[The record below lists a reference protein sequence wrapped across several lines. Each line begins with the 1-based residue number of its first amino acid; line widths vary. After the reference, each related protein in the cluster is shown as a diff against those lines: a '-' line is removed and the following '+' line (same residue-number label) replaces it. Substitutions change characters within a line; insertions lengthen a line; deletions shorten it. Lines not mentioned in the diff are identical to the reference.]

1 MRARHTRLVGLAGL
15 SATLVLAS
23 CKRRPPAPA
32 RGLGVSAQPSASAD
46 APSPPPSPRCRALDG
61 AGIRLT
67 LGAHAPAPP
76 PSADEGEGEGDDD
89 VALPFSPE
97 IGVGV
102 AFDGGFAVSAL
113 VPDKKTTN
121 AVLAIL
127 SPRLPAGK
135 TIDLLKVHGDVSP
148 PRVAAAG
155 SSLILAIPDGAPNG
169 TLVRLARVDDPTGK
183 GHVTW
188 GADLP
193 QGTDESEALAL
204 EVGAKAAVVA
214 WDEWSPHAGVEIVQ
228 SSTFSPSDVT
238 KVSPPSTLSSAEED
252 AEGPLLA
259 PRTGGFWVAWIAR
272 AKRAAH
278 KDEPA
283 PSDTTEPVDTGP
295 RWIMLTPLDE
305 SGKPGGT
312 AIRVTPKDGHVQG
325 FDIAPAT
332 DGGALVAFRD
342 DATVEGTSGGT
353 VRLVVVRA
361 DGAIDARTV
370 SDEDV
375 GPAVPSLL
383 VDANARG
390 QGLGW
395 LSLTNDSGSARLVAL
410 DGQGRALDS
419 LAAEPSAG
427 TATLLAAHAGQILAT
442 RPRGR
447 GVEGFV
453 LACEKGPQAP

>member
-1 MRARHTRLVGLAGL
+1 V
-15 SATLVLAS
+15 
-23 CKRRPPAPA
+23 
-32 RGLGVSAQPSASAD
+32 
-46 APSPPPSPRCRALDG
+46 DG
-61 AGIRLT
+61 AGTRIT
-67 LGAHAPAPP
+67 LGAHTPAPAP
-76 PSADEGEGEGDDD
+76 SADEGEGDDD

-97 IGVGV
+97 IGVGT

-113 VPDKKTTN
+113 VPDKKATN
-121 AVLAIL
+121 AVLAVL
-127 SPRLPAGK
+127 SPGLPVGK
-135 TIDLLKVHGDVSP
+135 NIDILKVHGDVSP

-155 SSLILAIPDGAPNG
+155 RSLILAVPDGAPNG
-169 TLVRLARVDDPTGK
+169 TLVRLARVDEPTGK
-183 GHVTW
+183 ERVTW

-214 WDEWSPHAGVEIVQ
+214 WDEWSPRAGVEIVK
-228 SSTFSPSDVT
+228 SSAFSPNDIT
-238 KVSPPSTLSSAEED
+238 KVSPPSTLSSADED

-259 PRTGGFWVAWIAR
+259 PRGGGFWVAWIAR

-295 RWIMLTPLDE
+295 RWILLTPLDE
-305 SGKPGGT
+305 AGNPAGT
-312 AIRVTPKDGHVQG
+312 TIRVTPKDGHVQG

-383 VDANARG
+383 VDAKAESG
-390 QGLGW
+390 TPGW
-395 LSLTNDSGSARLVAL
+395 LSLTSDAGSARLLAL

-419 LAAEPSAG
+419 LLAEPSAG
-427 TATLLAAHAGQILAT
+427 TATLLAAHARQLLAT

-453 LACEKGPQAP
+453 LACEKGPPPG

>member
-1 MRARHTRLVGLAGL
+1 M
-15 SATLVLAS
+15 
-23 CKRRPPAPA
+23 
-32 RGLGVSAQPSASAD
+32 D
-46 APSPPPSPRCRALDG
+46 A
-61 AGIRLT
+61 AGIRIT
-67 LGAHAPAPP
+67 LGAYAPAPV
-76 PSADEGEGEGDDD
+76 PSAEEGEGDDD

-97 IGVGV
+97 IGVGA
-102 AFDGGFAVSAL
+102 AFEGGFAVTAL
-113 VPDKKTTN
+113 VPDKKATS
-121 AVLAIL
+121 AVLAVL
-127 SPRLPAGK
+127 SPGLSVGR
-135 TIDLLKVHGDVSP
+135 TIDVLKVHGDVSP

-155 SSLILAIPDGAPNG
+155 RSLLLAIPDGAPSG
-169 TLVRLARVDDPTGK
+169 TLVHLARVDDPTGRER
-183 GHVTW
+183 VTW

-204 EVGAKAAVVA
+204 EVGAKTAVVA
-214 WDEWSPHAGVEIVQ
+214 WDEWSPHAGVEIVKG
-228 SSTFSPSDVT
+228 STFSPSDVA
-238 KVSPPSTLSSAEED
+238 KASPPSTLSSAEED

-259 PRTGGFWVAWIAR
+259 PRAGGFWVAWIAR

-283 PSDTTEPVDTGP
+283 PSDTTEPTDTGP

-305 SGKPGGT
+305 SGKPVGT

-383 VDANARG
+383 VDANAESG
-390 QGLGW
+390 TPGW
-395 LSLTNDSGSARLVAL
+395 LSLTNDSGIARLLAL
-410 DGQGRALDS
+410 DGQGRALDA
-419 LAAEPSAG
+419 LAPEPSAG
-427 TATLLAAHAGQILAT
+427 TATLLAVHARQLLAT

-447 GVEGFV
+447 GVEVFA
-453 LACEKGPQAP
+453 LTCEKGPPPG